1 MVAAGIVLLAVL
13 VGGGVTLAL
22 TGNKTNTNSQGPGGG
37 ASQGTGNGNNTQGTG
52 NQASSGPSASGPSTA
67 ASSAAPVTPA
77 DELCTAAIKAN
88 PRWVCLTGAV
98 DDGTKITISY
108 DAGWAGGTPN
118 VNGGFHLHIYGGD
131 GTTPPDR
138 IMGTQAGGGAGAWY
152 VEDKNPSVKPA
163 SSGEYKS
170 IIGVGTRPKVCARIA
185 NGSHQLVAD
194 NTGKGT
200 YVTGNCIPI
209 TRASG

>member
-1 MVAAGIVLLAVL
+1 VLVAAGIVLLAVL

-22 TGNKTNTNSQGPGGG
+22 TGNKSNPNNQGSGGG
-37 ASQGTGNGNNTQGTG
+37 ASQGTGNGNTQGSG
-52 NQASSGPSASGPSTA
+52 NQASTA
-67 ASSAAPVTPA
+67 PSSAAPSTAVSSAPA
-77 DELCTAAIKAN
+77 VPLDEQCTDVIKAN
-88 PRWVCLTGAV
+88 PRWVCLTSAV

-108 DAGWAGGTPN
+108 DAGWNGGTPN

-131 GTTPPDR
+131 GTTPQDR

-163 SSGEYKS
+163 TSGEYKT
-170 IIGVGTRPKVCARIA
+170 IIGVGKRPKVCARIA
-185 NGSHQLVAD
+185 NGSHQLVPD
-194 NTGKGT
+194 NSGKGT

-209 TRASG
+209 TRNSG